1 MNRNSKK
8 GFTIVELII
17 VIAVIAVLAAVLI
30 PTFSNLIQKA
40 NEAKDTALV
49 SNLNKAVA
57 MDNGSKETVYDVLK
71 VAEDIAGINVAKINA
86 AANSN
91 EILWD
96 STNKCF
102 VYSVNGEI
110 KYIPDTKTKDVAG
123 DYDYWKLSSNQADI
137 AEGKYSIYWTG
148 AALSEI
154 TATTGFDAGDAE
166 IGKII
171 YQREENATAQTV
183 TIRTNGGE
191 LEVSAKPDTVYHY
204 DIASKV
210 VVTKIHNASYHEN
223 GTVVGNLEVKEGHV
237 ELGAK
242 ADVSTVIVAPTTA
255 DAAKVTVTTGA
266 TVGVV
271 AATTDA
277 GKTYLDSATTVPSD
291 KKAETKLDESV
302 LSQFAGGIGTEAS
315 PYLIANAEQFAKI
328 GSFAESMKT
337 GKAYCFKQIDN
348 FVFATSITSFC
359 GIYDGNG
366 MSIDAPNNKSSIAY
380 LFRDAYGN
388 TIIKNLFVKSTE
400 NFGLAVYSNYL
411 PAYDSLTI
419 ENVTTSVINEDV
431 FKVNN
436 NNFAFFILNYVGDDY
451 ADSRNGR
458 QITTIKNCS
467 NYGSVTQEGT
477 CAAAFIGGGFH
488 LTAKNDNH
496 ETLVIENCNNYGNV
510 TAAQSAG
517 VLIGNPSYYV
527 DTYEFLSQNTKYQL
541 SDIILVKNV
550 KNYGIISATGTVGVF
565 GENKDSGNLL
575 SQTYTESLVG
585 GTYQFNKIL
594 SGEYKVFYTTQ
605 GFSVKLG
612 TGADTTATYKVQ
624 LAVGTYYMD
633 KENNIF
639 SNGLLFGYAAEI
651 VSDEGELL
659 STSKIHAYDYNTAKE
674 KGIVTAETK
683 LDYQNINGKKV
694 ALYKS
699 GDTLYLIFENA
710 TATMFVD
717 SNVTVKLYAYDSNDN
732 YIAGKNINQ

>member
-123 DYDYWKLSSNQADI
+123 DYDYWKLSSNQEDVKAN
-137 AEGKYSIYWTG
+137 KYSIYWTG

-154 TATTGFDAGDAE
+154 TATTGFDAGEAE

-171 YQREENATAQTV
+171 YQREDNATAQTV

-204 DIASKV
+204 DVASKV

-255 DAAKVTVTTGA
+255 NAAKVTVTTGA

-271 AATTDA
+271 AATTDE
-277 GKTYLDSATTVPSD
+277 GKTYLDNATTVPSD

-302 LSQFAGGIGTEAS
+302 LSQFAGGVGTEAS
-315 PYLIANAEQFAKI
+315 PYLIANAEQFSNINKLYAQK
-328 GSFAESMKT
+328 SAEGVEYN
-337 GKAYCFKQIDN
+337 GKAYCFQQIADIE
-348 FVFATSITSFC
+348 FETLSIIKVFT

-366 MSIDAPNNKSSIAY
+366 HSISFGDSVKYSSAW
-380 LFRDAYGN
+380 LFN
-388 TIIKNLFVKSTE
+388 TVF
-400 NFGLAVYSNYL
+400 
-411 PAYDSLTI
+411 DS
-419 ENVTTSVINEDV
+419 
-431 FKVNN
+431 
-436 NNFAFFILNYVGDDY
+436 
-451 ADSRNGR
+451 
-458 QITTIKNCS
+458 TTIKNIHYQLKKDQAISLVFKTDWKVDSSDLTFQNIEIDSKGATIVANGS
-467 NYGSVTQEGT
+467 NFGLFSQYANFNITGVKFIDCVNKANLNNSGTSTGVFLGSGWCFDKGAAEKIQFINCKNTGNITGT
-477 CAAAFIGGGFH
+477 YYTGV
-488 LTAKNDNH
+488 L
-496 ETLVIENCNNYGNV
+496 YGNGSYVGAYEGNSKVETEYSEGNFVV
-510 TAAQSAG
+510 TNVENSGTISANLTSG
-517 VLIGNPSYYV
+517 KASIAPNSKIF
-527 DTYEFLSQNTKYQL
+527 DNK
-541 SDIILVKNV
+541 VKN
-550 KNYGIISATGTVGVF
+550 TGTM
-565 GENKDSGNLL
+565 
-575 SQTYTESLVG
+575 LVG
-585 GTYQFNKIL
+585 GCFDGKTVKVDL
-594 SGEYKVFYTTQ
+594 SNSSNMK
-605 GFSVKLG
+605 FSVNG
-612 TGADTTATYKVQ
+612 NSDGITYKIAFNINTIWNSDGTQSNTTKYFYDIQKDNSITSNSLTSSYVANSEEKAKANSIDTASLAFDENGIAIVVQ
-624 LAVGTYYMD
+624 ESKTVLVFKDGSIGD
-633 KENNIF
+633 K
-639 SNGLLFGYAAEI
+639 
-651 VSDEGELL
+651 
-659 STSKIHAYDYNTAKE
+659 KIGE
-674 KGIVTAETK
+674 KGVGESSVSI
-683 LDYQNINGKKV
+683 I
-694 ALYKS
+694 
-699 GDTLYLIFENA
+699 
-710 TATMFVD
+710 
-717 SNVTVKLYAYDSNDN
+717 LYAYNSEGLC
-732 YIAGKNINQ
+732 IGTQNIK

>member
-96 STNKCF
+96 SANKCF
-102 VYSVNGEI
+102 VYSVNGTI

-123 DYDYWKLSSNQADI
+123 DYDYWKLSSNQEDVKAN
-137 AEGKYSIYWTG
+137 KYSIYWTG

-154 TATTGFDAGDAE
+154 TATTGFDAGEAE

-171 YQREENATAQTV
+171 YQREDNATAQTV

-204 DIASKV
+204 DVASKV
-210 VVTKIHNASYHEN
+210 VVTKVHNASYHEN

-315 PYLIANAEQFAKI
+315 PYLIANAEQFNNINNLYSEKVV
-328 GSFAESMKT
+328 GQEYNGKT
-337 GKAYCFKQIDN
+337 YYFQQIADIE
-348 FVFATSITSFC
+348 FEKLSIIRAFT
-359 GIYDGNG
+359 GTYDGN
-366 MSIDAPNNKSSIAY
+366 NKIISFKENVQYKEAW
-380 LFRDAYGN
+380 LFQHVFN
-388 TIIKNLFVKSTE
+388 KTIIKNMNYQLKKNQPISLVYSTDWE
-400 NFGLAVYSNYL
+400 ADTSDLMFQNINIDSNKETVVANSSNFGFFALYTNVNISKVRY
-411 PAYDSLTI
+411 
-419 ENVTTSVINEDV
+419 ENC
-431 FKVNN
+431 VNN
-436 NNFAFFILNYVGDDY
+436 ANLNNSGASTGVFLGSGWFFGKGATEKIEFINCKNTGTITGASSVGVLYGNCSYVGAYVGNKKVETEYSENNFV
-451 ADSRNGR
+451 
-458 QITTIKNCS
+458 IKNVENTGTIS
-467 NYGSVTQEGT
+467 SIIKNGVASV
-477 CAAAFIGGGFH
+477 APNSKLFDD
-488 LTAKNDNH
+488 K
-496 ETLVIENCNNYGNV
+496 
-510 TAAQSAG
+510 
-517 VLIGNPSYYV
+517 
-527 DTYEFLSQNTKYQL
+527 
-541 SDIILVKNV
+541 VKN
-550 KNYGIISATGTVGVF
+550 SGT
-565 GENKDSGNLL
+565 L
-575 SQTYTESLVG
+575 LVG
-585 GTYQFNKIL
+585 GCFDGKTVKVDLSNGNNMKVAVDGSSNGITYKIAFNINVIWNKDNTQSNTTKYFFDIQKDNAVANNVLTAAYVANSEAIAKTNGIEDTSTLTYNKEGIAIVVQANKTILVFKDGSIGERKIGDNG
-594 SGEYKVFYTTQ
+594 SGESTV
-605 GFSVKLG
+605 SV
-612 TGADTTATYKVQ
+612 Y
-624 LAVGTYYMD
+624 
-633 KENNIF
+633 
-639 SNGLLFGYAAEI
+639 
-651 VSDEGELL
+651 
-659 STSKIHAYDYNTAKE
+659 
-674 KGIVTAETK
+674 
-683 LDYQNINGKKV
+683 
-694 ALYKS
+694 
-699 GDTLYLIFENA
+699 
-710 TATMFVD
+710 
-717 SNVTVKLYAYDSNDN
+717 LYAYDNDGLCIGT
-732 YIAGKNINQ
+732 YRVK